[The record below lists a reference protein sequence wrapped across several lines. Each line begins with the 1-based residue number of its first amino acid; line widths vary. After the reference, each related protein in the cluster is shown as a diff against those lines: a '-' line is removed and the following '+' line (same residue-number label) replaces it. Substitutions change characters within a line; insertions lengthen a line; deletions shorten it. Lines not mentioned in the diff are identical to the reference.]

1 MCAKGLNWMRGLVT
15 LAWTLAIIA
24 GPSIIVGQEARSP
37 VEVAGPDQLPADLL
51 KLAEEFRA
59 IRGWGSGVPDYAATV
74 QKQKEQL
81 AHFRARLDAL
91 DHSQWSVHAKIDYLL
106 LRSEMDRLDFDL
118 YVWRQT
124 SRNPSFYVNQGIRNV
139 GRLLTGSRY
148 MRGDVMPYSKERA
161 QAILKSLA
169 ETEKILAQGRRNLTE
184 MVPEL
189 ADIALRHPGGG
200 YYTEG
205 GQLEYIVGNY
215 RKWAEKTAEHFP
227 KPEADRLVPAAVE
240 AAEHFLAF
248 GKWLEENRSKMKGKY
263 YIGKEA
269 VDWYTRHVLLQPYD
283 SDQLKLMAE
292 MERARA
298 ISYLQFEMQKNR
310 HLAKI
315 SPAKTIEEYINWD
328 DETALITRRWY
339 TEHGH
344 DILSDR
350 DYIPDVRV
358 ESGEYLLPFGYISF
372 SYEEKPIERVILVP
386 DDHWRAIYSNMGFRT
401 EPAVLWGH
409 EYWPGHVYE
418 RYVHRHNPDPVRRG
432 HRDGA
437 HSQGWCFYHE
447 ELPVA
452 LDFPFVRGPRGR
464 ELPFINMI
472 QRAERISMGIDLLS
486 GKITPDEAYKTFREN
501 VPPLGSGLGA
511 TREEAFEEVEGVL
524 VRGLDHCQTGK
535 LQIFKLLA
543 DRKMQLKED
552 FDLKHFH
559 DQVITLGS
567 VPLSLLRWQITGLD
581 DEMDKFWN
589 PVRLSSILEPV
600 SN

>member
-1 MCAKGLNWMRGLVT
+1 MFSART
-15 LAWTLAIIA
+15 ARPSPLASFALAILTLMA
-24 GPSIIVGQEARSP
+24 ASPGAAQETWSP
-37 VEVAGPDQLPADLL
+37 VEVPGPDQLPQELL
-51 KLAEEFRA
+51 TLAEEFRA
-59 IRGWGSGVPDYAATV
+59 IVGWASGVPDYADRV
-74 QKQKEQL
+74 RSQKEQL
-81 AHFRARLDAL
+81 PRFRARLDAI
-91 DHSQWSVHAKIDYLL
+91 DPSAWSVHARIDYLL

-118 YVWRQT
+118 RVWRQT
-124 SRNPSFYVNQGIRNV
+124 SRNPSFYVNQAIRNV

-148 MRGDVMPYSKERA
+148 MRGDAMPYTSERA
-161 QAILKSLA
+161 QAILEALA
-169 ETEKILAQGRRNLTE
+169 QTEKTLAQGRENLTE

-205 GQLEYIVGNY
+205 GQLEYIVDNY

-227 KPEADRLVPAAVE
+227 EAEAAGLVASTAE
-240 AAEHFLAF
+240 AAEHLLAF
-248 GKWLEENRSKMKGKY
+248 AGWLEESREEMKGNY

-269 VDWYTRHVLLQPYD
+269 LDWYTSHVLLQPYNT
-283 SDQLKLMAE
+283 DQLRLMAE

-298 ISYLQFEMQKNR
+298 ISYHQFEMQKNR
-310 HLAKI
+310 HLPKI
-315 SPAKTIEEYINWD
+315 GPAEQIDEYIGWD
-328 DETALITRRWY
+328 NETALITRRWY

-350 DYIPDVRV
+350 NYIPDVRV
-358 ESGEYLLPFGYISF
+358 ESGEYLLPFGYLSF
-372 SYEEKPIERVILVP
+372 SYEDKPIERVILVP
-386 DDHWRAIYSNMGFRT
+386 DDHWRAIHSNMGFRT

-418 RYVHRHNPDPVRRG
+418 RYVHRHNPDPIRRG

-452 LDFPFVRGPRGR
+452 LDFPYVRGPRGR
-464 ELPFINMI
+464 ELPYINMI

-486 GKITPDEAYKTFREN
+486 AKITPDEAFAQFREN
-501 VPPLGSGLGA
+501 VPPLGSGLGV
-511 TREEAFEEVEGVL
+511 TREEAFEEMEGVL

-559 DQVITLGS
+559 DQIITLGS
-567 VPLSLLRWQITGLD
+567 VPLALLRWQITGLD
-581 DEMDKFWN
+581 DEMDVFWN
-589 PVRLSSILEPV
+589 PVRLSSVLEA
-600 SN
+600 STN